1 MIKTDTQ
8 LQRDVIDELR
18 WDPAVSSAGIG
29 VTAEN
34 GVVTLSGS
42 IDSYAK
48 KYAAI
53 RATERVAGMR
63 AIADELDVVLP
74 SAHKRTDADI
84 AHAVVSTLEW
94 DVQVPDDR
102 VQARVDDGWVWL
114 EGEVEWQYQSVAAE
128 RAIRN
133 LTGVRGV
140 TNLLRVQSRATVPDV
155 RQRIEK
161 ALTRHAEL
169 DARQIQVEASDGR
182 VTLRGKVRS
191 WAERQDAEL
200 AAWSA
205 PGVTTVSD
213 ELLVHI

>member
-1 MIKTDTQ
+1 MIKTDAQ
-8 LQRDVIDELR
+8 LQHDVIDELR

-29 VTAEN
+29 VAAEN

-74 SAHKRTDADI
+74 SSHKRTDADI

-94 DVQVPDDR
+94 DVQVPNDKVR
-102 VQARVDDGWVWL
+102 ARVDGGWVWL

-128 RAIRN
+128 HAIRN

-205 PGVTTVSD
+205 PGVTTVRD
-213 ELLVHI
+213 ELLVHV

>member
-1 MIKTDTQ
+1 MIKTDAQ
-8 LQRDVIDELR
+8 LQHDVIDELR

-29 VTAEN
+29 VAAEN

-74 SAHKRTDADI
+74 SSHKRTDADI

-102 VQARVDDGWVWL
+102 VHARVDDGWVWL

-161 ALTRHAEL
+161 ALTRHAAL
-169 DARQIQVEASDGR
+169 DARQIQVEASEGR
-182 VTLRGKVRS
+182 VTLRGKVHS
-191 WAERQDAEL
+191 WSERADAER

-205 PGVTTVSD
+205 AGVTEVSD
-213 ELLVHI
+213 ELLVQA

>member
-1 MIKTDTQ
+1 MIKTDAQ
-8 LQRDVIDELR
+8 LQHDVVDELR
-18 WDPAVSSAGIG
+18 WDPAVSSAEIG
-29 VTAEN
+29 VAAQN

-53 RATERVAGMR
+53 RATERVTGMR
-63 AIADELDVVLP
+63 AIADELDVILP
-74 SAHKRTDADI
+74 ASHKRTDADI
-84 AHAVVSTLEW
+84 AHAVVSTLKW
-94 DVQVPDDR
+94 DVQVPDDK
-102 VQARVDDGWVWL
+102 VTARVDDGWVWL

-140 TNLLRVQSRATVPDV
+140 TNLLHIQSRSMIPDV
-155 RQRIEK
+155 TQRIET
-161 ALTRHAEL
+161 ALKRHAEL
-169 DARQIQVEASDGR
+169 DAQQIRVEARDGR

-205 PGVTTVSD
+205 PGVTNVDD